1 MYVKVTSSGPRRYV
15 QLVEAFR
22 DDSGR
27 TRQRLVATLGRLEAV
42 EAGGTDALLNGLLRV
57 SGKPTLDEGTGETEF
72 ASARSVGDTWLL
84 TSLWKELGFADA
96 FRRVLRNKRS
106 FDAEHLLR
114 TMVFNRLCDPE
125 SKLGLLRWLEG
136 VVMPDVDTG
145 AITHQHLLRTMDTLC
160 DCGEVLDEVLV
171 TLLRPLIDQDLSIVF
186 YDLTT
191 IRTEG
196 GSDLSDVD
204 LRRFGLSKEGGIG
217 RQVMLGVVQTAEGLP
232 IHHEVFAGNTGET
245 TTLLPTIEKVIERFG
260 VKRVVLVADRGLLSI
275 DNLESLQSIRID
287 GQPLEFILAVPA
299 RRYADFDDLLG
310 DFHQEH
316 CQGNGDEESIGEL
329 TWQGQ
334 RLIVAHR
341 PEAAQETSARRD
353 AKIAA
358 LTADADGFF
367 AKLDNQD
374 AGRKYRG
381 RKLSDGG
388 VMARF
393 YRAVSEARL
402 AHIIKVDLTADTFNY
417 VLDTRALE
425 RARMID
431 GKLLLVTNVPAAEF
445 TPEQVVARYKSL
457 SDIEHGFRVLKSEI
471 EIAPVYHRLPD
482 RIRAHALICF
492 LALVLYRVLRM
503 RLKAR
508 DHRLSPQRALEIAR
522 RIQYHQVTLH
532 RQQTASGLSKLTPEQ
547 HDLFEAIDLPK
558 PSAKRL

>member
-114 TMVFNRLCDPE
+114 TMVLNRLCDPE

-275 DNLESLQSIRID
+275 DNLESLESIRID

-310 DFHQEH
+310 DFHQQH
-316 CQGNGDEESIGEL
+316 CQGNEDEESIGEL

>member
-57 SGKPTLDEGTGETEF
+57 SGKPTLEEGTGETEF

-96 FRRVLRNKRS
+96 FRRVLRSKRS

-136 VVMPDVDTG
+136 VVIPDVDAG

-196 GSDLSDVD
+196 GSDLSDAD
-204 LRRFGLSKEGGIG
+204 LRRFGLSKERGIG

-245 TTLLPTIEKVIERFG
+245 TTLLPTIEKVIARFG

-275 DNLESLQSIRID
+275 DNLEALEAIRID

-310 DFHQEH
+310 DFHQQH
-316 CQGNGDEESIGEL
+316 CQGNEDEESIGEL

-492 LALVLYRVLRM
+492 MALVLYRVLRM

-558 PSAKRL
+558 PTAKRL

>member
-42 EAGGTDALLNGLLRV
+42 EAGETNALLNGLLRV

-72 ASARSVGDTWLL
+72 AAARSVGDTWLL

-96 FRRVLRNKRS
+96 FRRVLRSKRS

-114 TMVFNRLCDPE
+114 AMVFNRLCDPE

-136 VVMPDVDTG
+136 VVIPDVDAE
-145 AITHQHLLRTMDTLC
+145 AITHQHLLRTMDSLC
-160 DCGEVLDEVLV
+160 DCGEALDEALAS
-171 TLLRPLIDQDLSIVF
+171 LLRPLIDQDLSIVF

-196 GSDLSDVD
+196 GSERSEGE
-204 LRRFGLSKEGGIG
+204 LRQFGASKDGGIG

-245 TTLLPTIEKVIERFG
+245 TTLLPTIEKVIRRFG
-260 VKRVVLVADRGLLSI
+260 VKRVVLVADRGLLSV
-275 DNLESLQSIRID
+275 DNLEALEAISLD

-299 RRYADFDDLLG
+299 RRYADFDELLG
-310 DFHQEH
+310 DFHQQH
-316 CQGNGDEESIGEL
+316 CQDNENEESIGEL
-329 TWQGQ
+329 TWQGH

-341 PEAAQETSARRD
+341 PEVAQESSLRRD
-353 AKIAA
+353 EKLAA
-358 LTADADGFF
+358 LTTDADGFF
-367 AKLDNQD
+367 QKLDNQD

-393 YRAVSEARL
+393 HHAVSEARL
-402 AHIIKVDLTADTFNY
+402 AHIIKIDLTADTFNY

-425 RARMID
+425 RARMLD
-431 GKLLLVTNVPAAEF
+431 GKLLLVTNVPAEEF

-457 SDIEHGFRVLKSEI
+457 SDIEQGFRVLKSEI

-558 PSAKRL
+558 PSVKRL

>member
-1 MYVKVTSSGPRRYV
+1 MYVKITTSGPRRYV

-22 DDSGR
+22 DESGR
-27 TRQRLVATLGRLEAV
+27 TRQRVIAKLGRLETV
-42 EAGGTDALLNGLLRV
+42 EAGGTNALLNGLLRV

-72 ASARSVGDTWLL
+72 TPARAVGDTWLL

-136 VVMPDVDTG
+136 VVIPDVDSA

-160 DCGEVLDEVLV
+160 DCGEILDEVLAS
-171 TLLRPLIDQDLSIVF
+171 LLRPLIDQDLSIVF

-196 GSDLSDVD
+196 GSELSDEE
-204 LRRFGLSKEGGIG
+204 LRQFGVSKEGGIG

-232 IHHEVFAGNTGET
+232 IHHEVFAGNTAET
-245 TTLLPTIEKVIERFG
+245 TTLLPTIEKIIHRFG

-275 DNLESLQSIRID
+275 DNLAALEAICID

-299 RRYADFDDLLG
+299 RRYADFDELLG
-310 DFHQEH
+310 DFHREH
-316 CQGNGDEESIGEL
+316 CEGKEDDESIGEL
-329 TWQGQ
+329 TWQGH

-341 PEAAQETSARRD
+341 PEVAQEMRTRRD
-353 AKIAA
+353 EKIAA
-358 LTADADGFF
+358 LTTDADGFF
-367 AKLDNQD
+367 KKLDGQD
-374 AGRKYRG
+374 DGRKYRG

-402 AHIIKVDLTADTFNY
+402 AHIIKVDLTSDTFNY

-431 GKLLLVTNVPAAEF
+431 GKLLLVTNVPADEF
-445 TPEQVVARYKSL
+445 SPEEVVARYKAL

-547 HDLFEAIDLPK
+547 CELFEAVDLPK
-558 PSAKRL
+558 PSATRL

>member
-275 DNLESLQSIRID
+275 DNLESLESIRID

-316 CQGNGDEESIGEL
+316 CQGNEDEESIGEL

>member
-1 MYVKVTSSGPRRYV
+1 MFVKVTTSGPRRYV
-15 QLVEAFR
+15 KLVEAYR
-22 DDSGR
+22 DDAGKP
-27 TRQRLVATLGRLEAV
+27 RQRVVATLGRLETIA
-42 EAGGTDALLNGLLRV
+42 AGDADALLNGLLRV

-72 ASARSVGDTWLL
+72 APARSVGDTWLL
-84 TSLWKELGFADA
+84 TSLWKELGFDQA

-114 TMVFNRLCDPE
+114 VMVFNRLCDPE
-125 SKLGLLRWLEG
+125 SKLGILRWLEG
-136 VVMPDVDTG
+136 ALVPEIDQASV
-145 AITHQHLLRTMDTLC
+145 THQHLLRTMDTLC
-160 DCGEVLDEVLV
+160 ECGDAVDAAMSEM
-171 TLLRPLIDQDLSIVF
+171 LRPLIDQDLSMVF

-196 GSDLSDVD
+196 LSEQVEGE
-204 LRRFGLSKEGGIG
+204 LRAYGASKDGGIG

-232 IHHEVFAGNTGET
+232 IHHEIFAGNTAET
-245 TTLLPTIEKVIERFG
+245 TTLIPTIETVIERFG
-260 VKRVVLVADRGLLSI
+260 VQRIVLVADRGLLSL
-275 DNLESLQSIRID
+275 DNLESLTQIQVGDR
-287 GQPLEFILAVPA
+287 PLEFILAVPA
-299 RRYADFDDLLG
+299 RRYADFDELLQG
-310 DFHQEH
+310 FHQKH
-316 CQGNGDEESIGEL
+316 CRGDEDVESIGEF
-329 TWQGQ
+329 TWQDH

-341 PEAAQETSARRD
+341 PEVARELGERRD
-353 AKIAA
+353 RKIAE
-358 LTADADGFF
+358 LTTEADRYFE
-367 AKLDNQD
+367 KLDGQD

-393 YRAVSEARL
+393 YRDVSEAHL
-402 AHIIKVDLTADTFNY
+402 AHIIRMDLTAETFNY

-425 RARMID
+425 RARVID
-431 GKLLLVTNVPAAEF
+431 GKLLLVTNVQDLK
-445 TPEQVVARYKSL
+445 PEEVVARYKAL
-457 SDIEHGFRVLKSEI
+457 SDIEQGFRVLKSEI

-508 DHRLSPQRALEIAR
+508 DHRLSPTRALEIAN
-522 RIQYHQVTLH
+522 RIQYHQVMLH

-558 PSAKRL
+558 PTAKRL